1 MPGMVCS
8 FAEASA
14 AGQRGEPFQR
24 GGGAQRAHDGRRTLR
39 PHAGLVPFP
48 GRDAQPL
55 LGRGL
60 HQQVRRSDGAGAGG
74 RRAVAVHQVA
84 VAAPGLD
91 HGDLL
96 LQDRGHEGVDQAAGG
111 GQPHGGVPASGLNNH
126 PGEGGVERGLVK
138 GGPVVVAAQHP
149 RRGSGGIGG
158 TGPPGLDLDGGI
170 GRRRTVRRIS
180 NSQPERGG
188 TRRRRERHPEAV
200 RCGADGRIA
209 VPPQER
215 AEGPGQV
222 EGTARVPPQRGVS
235 RGGNAGGDV
244 CNGHPTMIPRTPD
257 SSRHGPSQAGAGG
270 PLTPG
275 LGGTRLRLWRGAHH
289 ACLEARIP
297 VLRRV

>member
-24 GGGAQRAHDGRRTLR
+24 DGGAQRAHDGRRPLR
-39 PHAGLVPFP
+39 THPGLVPFP

-60 HQQVRRSDGAGAGG
+60 HQQIRRRDGAGAGG
-74 RRAVAVHQVA
+74 RRSVAVHQVA

-96 LQDRGHEGVDQAAGG
+96 LQDGGHEGVDQAAGG
-111 GQPHGGVPASGLNNH
+111 GQPHGEVPASGLNDH

-149 RRGSGGIGG
+149 RRGSDGIGG

-170 GRRRTVRRIS
+170 RRRAVRRIS
-180 NSQPERGG
+180 HSQPERGG

-200 RCGADGRIA
+200 RRGADGRIA

-215 AEGPGQV
+215 ADGLHKSKGPPGCHRS
-222 EGTARVPPQRGVS
+222 EASAAAAMPAGTSAMVIRP
-235 RGGNAGGDV
+235 
-244 CNGHPTMIPRTPD
+244 
-257 SSRHGPSQAGAGG
+257 
-270 PLTPG
+270 
-275 LGGTRLRLWRGAHH
+275 
-289 ACLEARIP
+289 
-297 VLRRV
+297 